1 MKLRSF
7 LRCLFGTFPPK
18 DLVGILRW
26 LFVGICGLLL
36 IGAVP
41 LFFLGSWFVDLQP
54 STIAGW
60 FLAAAGV
67 VLVLCLVTVI
77 LKGLYEFLCFRPVP
91 LFIFIIYVLI
101 ILILVVLF
109 LSLIPNAAVPPVS
122 DLIEKFL
129 GWLNFGWQ
137 SW

>member
-1 MKLRSF
+1 MNF
-7 LRCLFGTFPPK
+7 LRWLFGPFPPR

-26 LFVGICGLLL
+26 LFVGVCGLLL

-41 LFFLGSWFVDLQP
+41 LFFLGSYFVDLQP

-67 VLVLCLVTVI
+67 VFVLCLVAVI
-77 LKGLYEFLCFRPVP
+77 LKGLYEFLCMRPIP
-91 LFIFIIYVLI
+91 LFILIVYALI

-109 LSLIPNAAVPPVS
+109 LSLIPNPAVPVVS
-122 DLIEKFL
+122 DLIEQFL
-129 GWLNFGWQ
+129 GWLNW
-137 SW
+137 